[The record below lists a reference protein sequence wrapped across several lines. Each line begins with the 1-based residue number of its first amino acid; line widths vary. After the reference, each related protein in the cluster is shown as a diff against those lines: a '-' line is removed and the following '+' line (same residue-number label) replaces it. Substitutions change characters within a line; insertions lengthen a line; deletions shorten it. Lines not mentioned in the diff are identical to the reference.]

1 MKDIFFFKKKK
12 IKFKDIFSNI
22 KRKDFIGDVKPLN
35 SAKQNDISFSTI
47 NNHKYLQP
55 GKKLNKSEIL
65 FKKIIKNND

>member
-1 MKDIFFFKKKK
+1 MLFPIIPETSLKALKIFNLKE
-12 IKFKDIFSNI
+12 
-22 KRKDFIGDVKPLN
+22 
-35 SAKQNDISFSTI
+35 NDISFSTI